1 MGGIFRCNRYVCFL
15 KLEGSHFS
23 TARRLGFSATSPK
36 VGVEPMVCWDWE
48 WNSWGFSAGWW
59 VKERGTDGWFP
70 VVQGLNPGKK
80 GAGWLGSCFGMM
92 GSEPWD
98 FFWVD
103 WNPPPQKNINGVWR
117 CIFDWGEPGSYVF
130 FGGGEG
136 FEADFIHICIFHAF
150 WHIIHISYHYRHINI
165 IPMKLMEILWQ
176 SGEIIVTPIISP
188 LELEGNESM
197 MKWNPGMVYHTECH
211 WTWTSSTSVCWRS
224 CRANSHLLMGKL
236 FVTDPD
242 FGHFCWFLMISDD
255 LCFSLC
261 AK

>member
-98 FFWVD
+98 FFLGGLKSS
-103 WNPPPQKNINGVWR
+103 PPKKHKRSLEMYIWLGGAGELCFFWGGRGLWGRFYPYMYIS
-117 CIFDWGEPGSYVF
+117 CI
-130 FGGGEG
+130 
-136 FEADFIHICIFHAF
+136 
-150 WHIIHISYHYRHINI
+150 
-165 IPMKLMEILWQ
+165 L
-176 SGEIIVTPIISP
+176 T
-188 LELEGNESM
+188 
-197 MKWNPGMVYHTECH
+197 YHTYFVSLQTYKH
-211 WTWTSSTSVCWRS
+211 Y
-224 CRANSHLLMGKL
+224 SHEAHG
-236 FVTDPD
+236 D
-242 FGHFCWFLMISDD
+242 FMTVWWNHSHSNYK
-255 LCFSLC
+255 SLRTGG
-261 AK
+261 

>member
-23 TARRLGFSATSPK
+23 TARRMGFSATSPK

-80 GAGWLGSCFGMM
+80 GRVGWVPALEWWGRSH
-92 GSEPWD
+92 ET

-117 CIFDWGEPGSYVF
+117 CIFDWGGAGELCF
-130 FGGGEG
+130 FWGGRGLWG
-136 FEADFIHICIFHAF
+136 RFYPYMYISCI
-150 WHIIHISYHYRHINI
+150 
-165 IPMKLMEILWQ
+165 L
-176 SGEIIVTPIISP
+176 T
-188 LELEGNESM
+188 
-197 MKWNPGMVYHTECH
+197 YHTYFVSLQTYKH
-211 WTWTSSTSVCWRS
+211 Y
-224 CRANSHLLMGKL
+224 SHEAHG
-236 FVTDPD
+236 D
-242 FGHFCWFLMISDD
+242 FMTVWWNHSHSNYK
-255 LCFSLC
+255 SLRTGG
-261 AK
+261 